1 MNRITLAPTT
11 LPSTPPLEY
20 IAAASQAGFQGLGFR
35 LHKSP
40 AYPNWVDWLGDA
52 ALRREVK
59 SALASAGQEMVE
71 SLSYYLLPDLDLDE
85 MKPSL
90 EYAAELGATY
100 ALLIGRDDD
109 WSRQRDNFG
118 RFCDVAAGYGLT
130 VAIEAP
136 VGTLSPISAAF
147 RVIEETGRQN
157 AVVCIDPTAFLRAGD
172 TPDVL
177 AGRDARLLPYTQI
190 NDGKREGG
198 GRMRPGDGEANV
210 DALLDALP
218 AEIPLSL
225 EWPAPKDATRGAAE
239 WAQFAMDGTRRFLSE
254 YYAAREREGVRP
266 L

>member
-20 IAAASQAGFQGLGFR
+20 IEAATQAGFQGLGFR

-40 AYPNWVDWLGDA
+40 AYPNWHDWLGDA
-52 ALRREVK
+52 ALKREVK
-59 SALASAGQEMVE
+59 AALASAGQEMVE

-118 RFCDVAAGYGLT
+118 RFCDVAAGYELT

-136 VGTLSPISAAF
+136 VGTLSPIAAAF

-157 AVVCIDPTAFLRAGD
+157 AVVCIDPTALLRAGD
-172 TPDVL
+172 TPAVL

-190 NDGKREGG
+190 NDGKRERSE
-198 GRMRPGDGEANV
+198 RMRPGDGEAAV

-225 EWPAPKDATRGAAE
+225 EWPAPKEASYAAAE
-239 WAQFAMDGTRRFLSE
+239 WAQLAMDGTRRFLSE
-254 YYAAREREGVRP
+254 YYAARAVAR
-266 L
+266 

>member
-11 LPSTPPLEY
+11 LPDTPPLEY
-20 IAAASQAGFQGLGFR
+20 IQAAVGAGFEGLGFR

-40 AYPNWVDWLGDA
+40 AYPNWHDWLGDA
-52 ALRREVK
+52 ALKREVK
-59 SALASAGQEMVE
+59 SALQAAGQEMVE

-90 EYAAELGATY
+90 EYAADLGATY
-100 ALLIGRDDD
+100 ALVIGRDPE

-130 VAIEAP
+130 AAIEAP

-147 RVIEETGRQN
+147 RVIDESGRKN

-172 TPDVL
+172 TPASLDGSNP
-177 AGRDARLLPYTQI
+177 ALLPYTQI
-190 NDGKREGG
+190 NDGKRERGE
-198 GRMRPGDGEANV
+198 RMRPGDGEASV

-218 AEIPLSL
+218 PNIPVSL
-225 EWPAPKDATRGAAE
+225 EWPAPKDAHYTAAE
-239 WAQFAMDGTRRFLSE
+239 WATFAMDGTRRFLSE
-254 YYAAREREGVRP
+254 YAATRAVRT
-266 L
+266 